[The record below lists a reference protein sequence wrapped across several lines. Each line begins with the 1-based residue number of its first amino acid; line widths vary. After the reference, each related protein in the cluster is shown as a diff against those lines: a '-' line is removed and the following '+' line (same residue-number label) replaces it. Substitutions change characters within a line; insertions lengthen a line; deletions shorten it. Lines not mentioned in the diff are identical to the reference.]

1 MVLGS
6 SSELSDVGMHMS
18 RSDNPCEGERE
29 RGEGGEGEGGEGG
42 GERGGG
48 ERGENPKSLRVVSCN
63 RKRQGKQKGGD

>member
-29 RGEGGEGEGGEGG
+29 RGERGYGEGGE
-42 GERGGG
+42 GGG

-63 RKRQGKQKGGD
+63 RKRQGK